1 MSQTDDSAAVTP
13 TEHPRVF
20 YKSPTFDKTE
30 FELAKALADGLEAEW
45 RVIVT
50 MDSFRPHSILYRI
63 DAASLDLDFALYR
76 IDIESRILN
85 FRFSSVRAYGV
96 SDIENGVRRIN
107 LGYGVLDAE
116 NAIRD
121 LCLEMY
127 KAVQTNAKRTG
138 FTVLYEAD
146 EYEALN

>member
-1 MSQTDDSAAVTP
+1 MGQTDDSAAVTP
-13 TEHPRVF
+13 TNHPQVF
-20 YKSPTFDKTE
+20 YKSPTVDKAE

-63 DAASLDLDFALYR
+63 DAASLDFALYR

-85 FRFSSVRAYGV
+85 FKFNSVRASGV
-96 SDIENGVRRIN
+96 SDIENAVRRIN
-107 LGYGVLDAE
+107 LEHEVLNAE
-116 NAIRD
+116 NTIRD
-121 LCLEMY
+121 LYLEMCD
-127 KAVQTNAKRTG
+127 AVQSNAKKTG

-146 EYEALN
+146 EYEV

>member
-1 MSQTDDSAAVTP
+1 MSQTDDSAAVMP
-13 TEHPRVF
+13 TEDPRVF
-20 YKSPTFDKTE
+20 YKTSTVDKEE

-63 DAASLDLDFALYR
+63 DAASLDFALYR

-96 SDIENGVRRIN
+96 SDIENAVHRIN